1 MISDAAGQA
10 PCAGYA
16 GGTTLTEGPPHM
28 SAQLPERPGPVWTR
42 FSADPRVH
50 GDVRASD
57 ADRDV
62 AAEAINA
69 AFSDGRL
76 DSIEHSERL
85 SGVLASK
92 RLGELV
98 PLLSDIVVATRV
110 APAPAVK
117 ARKVQD
123 GALRSWLGL
132 AALFNVIWLSTWL
145 FAGVTPYYYWPIW
158 PMIGTAIPALITWI
172 GAGAAGRRAAE
183 DPEAARARRER
194 P

>member
-1 MISDAAGQA
+1 
-10 PCAGYA
+10 
-16 GGTTLTEGPPHM
+16 M

-158 PMIGTAIPALITWI
+158 PMIGTAVPALVLWVS
-172 GAGAAGRRAAE
+172 GGSMANRSRPDDRDRRRLDRGR
-183 DPEAARARRER
+183 
-194 P
+194 

>member
-1 MISDAAGQA
+1 
-10 PCAGYA
+10 
-16 GGTTLTEGPPHM
+16 M

-98 PLLSDIVVATRV
+98 PLALRHPSAASWTDVSAPVRVVRA
-110 APAPAVK
+110 APAEVVVSVTVPA
-117 ARKVQD
+117 
-123 GALRSWLGL
+123 G
-132 AALFNVIWLSTWL
+132 STRW
-145 FAGVTPYYYWPIW
+145 V
-158 PMIGTAIPALITWI
+158 
-172 GAGAAGRRAAE
+172 
-183 DPEAARARRER
+183 
-194 P
+194 

>member
-1 MISDAAGQA
+1 MA
-10 PCAGYA
+10 P
-16 GGTTLTEGPPHM
+16 P
-28 SAQLPERPGPVWTR
+28 
-42 FSADPRVH
+42 
-50 GDVRASD
+50 
-57 ADRDV
+57 
-62 AAEAINA
+62 
-69 AFSDGRL
+69 
-76 DSIEHSERL
+76 
-85 SGVLASK
+85 
-92 RLGELV
+92 
-98 PLLSDIVVATRV
+98 
-110 APAPAVK
+110 PAVK

-194 P
+194 DRDRDWHRDRRELHG